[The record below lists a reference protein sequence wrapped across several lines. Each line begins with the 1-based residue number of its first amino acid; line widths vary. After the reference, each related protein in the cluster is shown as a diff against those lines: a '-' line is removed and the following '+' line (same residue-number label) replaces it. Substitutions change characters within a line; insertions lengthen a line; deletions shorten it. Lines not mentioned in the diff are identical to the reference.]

1 MTSTTDQQRPQAWA
15 EEIRTCLLSG
25 PGRGDCEHFVGWPD
39 IEDEST
45 TDVWG
50 VPFGWCIV
58 CYWRHHALAA
68 QATVARQ
75 GKEIE
80 RLQASLTEIVELE
93 LEGDASLNDAI
104 AIAQEAL
111 EAGE

>member
-1 MTSTTDQQRPQAWA
+1 MTSTTDQQQQPQA

-25 PGRGDCEHFVGWPD
+25 PGRGDCEHSVGWPD
-39 IEDEST
+39 TEDEST

-58 CYWRHHALAA
+58 CYWRHHALTA

-75 GKEIE
+75 AEQLG
-80 RLQASLTEIVELE
+80 RLQAALTEITELE
-93 LEGDASLNDAI
+93 LEGDASLDDAI

-111 EAGE
+111 EAGQ